1 MRHATIPSIAA
12 LLLIAGCTGNGYSPS
27 LTMIRIG
34 SVEVEEPPPVPEAL
48 YTPGVNIK
56 PEDYDY
62 PVDAKWHP
70 VALDISNMQELD
82 DPKPLEKH
90 AEYDYEAGVGGLL
103 DEIDGE
109 EAMNYDDVE
118 QGAIGDC
125 YFPAALA
132 ASIFIDKDDAIRTG
146 LIREVEDKNGMVT
159 HFSVRFYDAWGV
171 YQDIAVDADL
181 VRKNGKTTYARSM
194 DSSSTAEEWWVSLV
208 EKAYA
213 EWHGGYEE
221 IGGGGWVGDV
231 MQALT
236 GSNATY
242 RNMKWMSD
250 DTIGRSIVD
259 NLAKNRP
266 VAAGTFGEDSGVDYT
281 GKGVWGNHAYSILGA
296 EQREDVWYITLRNP
310 WGCCEPGD
318 TGGGD
323 GIFEL
328 DMATFRELYSGL
340 TLGGNYT
347 VDHTAPDAIDDLAV
361 VEDDSGLWLTFTAS
375 GDDGD
380 DGLAERYD
388 IRISSQSI
396 SSSNFYDAE
405 QIDVGGPAMPG
416 DDERIELGDLNPGD
430 WYFAVKVEDESG
442 NISAMSNVAQH
453 TVGGGSDTGEP
464 AQAFEFVQDWEGDTS
479 SWEMTGLWHLTTLDY
494 VSASHSVWFGD
505 EDSWTYSTGA
515 AVSGT
520 LTSPKLDTNG
530 VASPFCTWDHVLDVE
545 DTSSRDIA
553 VLEVST
559 EAGGFSNWTT
569 VWEKEEASYYWS
581 WGEADLASY
590 AGQIIKLRF
599 RFDSVDATNNDGFGW
614 MIDDLWCTDY

>member
-1 MRHATIPSIAA
+1 MRHAVLPSLAA
-12 LLLIAGCTGNGYSPS
+12 LIILSACSGNGYSPS

-48 YTPGVNIK
+48 YTPGVNIA
-56 PEDYDY
+56 PEDYEY
-62 PVDAKWHP
+62 TVEGKWMPVI
-70 VALDISNMQELD
+70 LDISNMKELD

-90 AEYDYEAGVGGLL
+90 AAYDYTTGTGALL
-103 DEIDGE
+103 DELEGE
-109 EAMNYDDVE
+109 GAMNFDDVE
-118 QGAIGDC
+118 QGSIGDC
-125 YFPAALA
+125 FFPAALA
-132 ASIFIDKDDAIRTG
+132 ATIFIDEDQAIRSG
-146 LIREVEDKNGMVT
+146 LIREIEDKNGMT
-159 HFSVRFYDAWGV
+159 TNFSVRFYDAWGV
-171 YQDIAVDADL
+171 YQDIAIDGDL
-181 VRKNGKTTYARSM
+181 VRKNNKATYARSA
-194 DSSSTAEEWWVSLV
+194 DSSSSAEEWWVSLV

-242 RNMKWMSD
+242 RNMKYMSD
-250 DTIGRSIVD
+250 ATIGRSIVD

-281 GKGVWGNHAYSILGA
+281 GKGVWGNHAYTILGA
-296 EQREDVWYITLRNP
+296 EEREGAWYVRLRNP

-328 DMATFRELYSGL
+328 DMATFKQLYSGI
-340 TLGGNYT
+340 TLGGGYT
-347 VDHTAPDAIDDLAV
+347 VDHTAPDAVGDLAV

-380 DGLAERYD
+380 DGLAEGYD
-388 IRISSQSI
+388 IRISNQSI

-405 QIDVGGPAMPG
+405 RLDVGSPQMPG
-416 DDERIELGDLNPGD
+416 DAERLELGALGSGT
-430 WYFAVKVEDESG
+430 WYLALKVEDESG
-442 NISAMSNVAQH
+442 NISAMSNVAVH
-453 TVGGGSDTGEP
+453 TVGGGDTTP
-464 AQAFEFVQDWEGDTS
+464 AVAFEFLQDWEGGSADWT
-479 SWEMTGLWHLTTLDY
+479 MDGMWHITTTDY
-494 VSASHSVWFGD
+494 VSATHSVWFGD
-505 EDSWTYSTGA
+505 EGSWTYDTGA

-520 LTSPKLDTNG
+520 LASPKLDTNG
-530 VASPFCTWDHVLDVE
+530 VSSPFCMWDQVVDVE
-545 DTSSRDIA
+545 SATSRDIA

-569 VWEKEEASYYWS
+569 AWEKSETSYYWTY
-581 WGEADLASY
+581 GEADLASY
-590 AGQIIKLRF
+590 AGQVIKLRF
-599 RFDSVDATNNDGFGW
+599 RFDSVDASNNDGFGW
-614 MIDDLWCTDY
+614 MIDDIWCMDY

>member
-1 MRHATIPSIAA
+1 MRSVQLPSLAA
-12 LLLIAGCTGNGYSPS
+12 LLLLSACSGDLYSPS

-48 YTPGVNIK
+48 YTPGVNIA

-62 PVDAKWHP
+62 AESKWMP
-70 VALDISNMQELD
+70 IALDISNMKEID

-90 AEYDYEAGVGGLL
+90 AEYDYSTGQGSLL
-103 DEIDGE
+103 DEKDDEG
-109 EAMNYDDVE
+109 AMNYDDVE

-132 ASIFIDKDDAIRTG
+132 ASIYIDDDNAIRSG
-146 LIREVEDKNGMVT
+146 LVREIEDKNGMVT

-171 YQDIAVDADL
+171 YQDIAIDGDL
-181 VRKNGKTTYARSM
+181 VRKNGKTTYARSS
-194 DSSSTAEEWWVSLV
+194 DSMAGAEEWWVSLV

-236 GSNATY
+236 GSNASY
-242 RNMKWMSD
+242 RSMKYMSD
-250 DTIGRSIVD
+250 STLGRSIVD
-259 NLAKNRP
+259 NLKKNRP

-281 GKGVWGNHAYSILGA
+281 GKGVWGNHAYTVLGA
-296 EQREDVWYITLRNP
+296 EEREGTWYVTLRNP

-323 GIFEL
+323 GVFEL
-328 DMATFRELYSGL
+328 DMATFKELYSGV
-340 TLGGNYT
+340 TLGGGYT
-347 VDHTAPDAIDDLAV
+347 VDHTAPDTVDDLEV
-361 VEDDSGLWLTFTAS
+361 VEQDDGLFLRFTAS

-380 DGLAERYD
+380 DGLANAYD
-388 IRISSQSI
+388 IRISGQSI
-396 SSSNFYDAE
+396 SSSNFYDAQ

-416 DDERIELGDLNPGD
+416 DTELIELGELESGT

-442 NISAMSNVAQH
+442 NISAMSNVASV
-453 TVGGGSDTGEP
+453 TVGGGSDTEP
-464 AQAFEFVQDWEGDTS
+464 AEAFEFIQDWEGDYA
-479 SWEMTGLWHLTTLDY
+479 SWDMTGLWHVTTVDY

-505 EDSWTYSTGA
+505 EDSWNYSTGD

-530 VASPFCTWDHVLDVE
+530 VSSPFCMWDHVLDVE
-545 DTSSRDIA
+545 KTSSRDVA

-559 EAGGFSNWTT
+559 QAGGFSNWSQ
-569 VWEKEEASYYWS
+569 VWEKDDTSYYWA

-590 AGQIIKLRF
+590 AGQVIKLRF
-599 RFDSVDATNNDGFGW
+599 RFDSVDGTNNDGFGW
-614 MIDDLWCTDY
+614 LIDDLWCMDY